1 MSSRRHVIRNRGD
14 VIRNLTQGG
23 MIYRKLDARRVA
35 AGRPLEALALPRRQP
50 SVSGERPAA
59 GRPLSAA
66 VAAPLRAPAQRRS
79 AAVPAAAC
87 PDALCNPCTGPV
99 GAMWQGRRGAG

>member
-59 GRPLSAA
+59 GLPLQPPWPPRF
-66 VAAPLRAPAQRRS
+66 APLRSGGAPQS
-79 AAVPAAAC
+79 PPQPARM
-87 PDALCNPCTGPV
+87 PCATH
-99 GAMWQGRRGAG
+99 AQGR